1 MNFLNTLEHVAKG
14 ATTGVVVL
22 TALPF
27 LGAAGTITATGAL
40 VGSILGAAAA
50 ILDSLNDK

>member
-22 TALPF
+22 TALPV